1 MGVLKRRELSRPVI
15 VGGALAGL
23 ALAVLLGLIFSRTGS
38 QTASAHFPLATGTQ
52 TGTPH
57 NALDFSLGANT
68 DNNAGT
74 GDQRQNGHGS
84 PRGDDCVSFSK
95 LLITATP
102 VAPATCHVDAG
113 ANFTVSAYLNN
124 LGGIANY
131 KGFDISLNYTG
142 VTLVGVDKA
151 TGSNWPSCGF
161 PVTSTPA
168 ASSILA
174 GCTVNVGGTPPSSYT
189 GRIATMT
196 FNCAANGSIT
206 MLHGA
211 GGTDIAQ
218 PVTPT
223 PLSENHGEVEGSSE
237 TLTIVCDY
245 PEISLSA
252 QSLSGGIAI
261 TCDTPTPPST
271 KPERCTVPVQP
282 TATVGA
288 FQIVV
293 DANHI
298 PGSYGGFNAEVLV
311 GGLDLLSRSC
321 LDEVQWPQRVVCQ
334 VVVSTPAA
342 PAVFPASKQYKSR
355 SSLFPPFPTS
365 SYVGQLVRI
374 NVDCPHEGQFEVVMP
389 AFPAGPTATGTPTPV
404 RTQGAAYFDP
414 NETPIPVST
423 VSIAPLDLNGDGVPD
438 TTPVFP
444 IADALLINC
453 IAQPTAAP
461 TNTPTIT
468 PTPGTPAATLTPSP
482 TSCGGPCPTATSTNT
497 PTITNT
503 PGPTN
508 TPAPTSTNTPSPA
521 CIERVQQDLTVPGK
535 VTTNEGGGAT
545 GADQLETSVTTTGA
559 GRVTICEKLP
569 VLPDPPGYTLR
580 GQQADISA
588 PQATTARPLTLTF
601 WLDTSVVQG
610 ATASQVQVF
619 MDGSLVPGCSGTP
632 NTASP
637 NPCVQTRTTLIG
649 SQAGDVQITV
659 LSSVSLTSSWTFGTS
674 STASV
679 VGDVNCDGH
688 VNSVDSALILQASAS
703 LISSLPCAGN
713 ADVNNDGLADSR
725 DALLILQYEA
735 GLIHSL
741 PAGEGGGHSVW
752 RGLAGLAA
760 WLGAK

>member
-23 ALAVLLGLIFSRTGS
+23 ALAVLLGLIFSRTDS
-38 QTASAHFPLATGTQ
+38 QTASAHLPLATGTQ

-68 DNNAGT
+68 DNKTGT
-74 GDQRQNGHGS
+74 GDQRPNGHGS

-102 VAPATCHVDAG
+102 VATATCHVDAG

-124 LGGIANY
+124 LGGLTNY
-131 KGFDISLNYTG
+131 SGFDLALNYSG
-142 VTLVGVDKA
+142 VTLVSVDKGA
-151 TGSNWPSCGF
+151 GSNWPACGLLQG
-161 PVTSTPA
+161 VSTPPA
-168 ASSILA
+168 IVLA
-174 GCTVNVGGTPPSSYT
+174 GCALDIGTPASAYT
-189 GRIATMT
+189 GRLATIT
-196 FNCAANGSIT
+196 FNCTANGSIT
-206 MLHGA
+206 MEHGPPL
-211 GGTDIAQ
+211 GTDLVRE
-218 PVTPT
+218 VTAT
-223 PLSENHGEVEGSSE
+223 PPFETHGEVQDSSE
-237 TLTIVCDY
+237 TLTVVCDP

-252 QSLSGGIAI
+252 QSISGGVAI

-271 KPERCTVPVQP
+271 KPDRCTAPAYP

-288 FQIVV
+288 FQIVI

-321 LDEVQWPQRVVCQ
+321 LDEVLWPQRVVCA
-334 VVVSTPAA
+334 VVLPTPVA
-342 PAVFPASKQYKSR
+342 PAIFPASKQYKSR
-355 SSLFPPFPTS
+355 SSLFPPFPNST
-365 SYVGQLVRI
+365 YVGQLVLL
-374 NVDCPHEGQFEVVMP
+374 NVDCPHEGQFEVMMP

-404 RTQGAAYFDP
+404 RALGAAYFDP

-423 VSIAPLDLNGDGVPD
+423 VSMSPLDLNGDSVPD
-438 TTPVFP
+438 TTPAFP

-453 IAQPTAAP
+453 VAQPTTAP

-468 PTPGTPAATLTPSP
+468 PTPGTPVATATATP
-482 TSCGGPCPTATSTNT
+482 TSCGGPCPTATNTNT
-497 PTITNT
+497 PTI
-503 PGPTN
+503 TN
-508 TPAPTSTNTPSPA
+508 TPAPTSTNTPGSA
-521 CIERVQQDLTVPGK
+521 CLERVQQDLTVPGK

-545 GADQLETSVTTTGA
+545 GTDQLETSVTTAGA
-559 GRVTICEKLP
+559 GQVTICEKLP
-569 VLPDPPGYTLR
+569 VLPDPPGYTQF

-601 WLDTSVVQG
+601 WLDTSIVPPG

-619 MDGSLVPGCSGTP
+619 KDGSLVPGCSGTP

-637 NPCVQTRTTLIG
+637 NPCVQTRVMLTGT
-649 SQAGDVQITV
+649 QAGDVQITV
-659 LSSVSLTSSWTFGTS
+659 LSSVASSWIFGVS
-674 STASV
+674 STASA
-679 VGDVNCDGH
+679 VGDANCDGH
-688 VNSVDSALILQASAS
+688 VNSVDSALILQFVAS
-703 LISSLPCAGN
+703 LVSSLPCAGN

-725 DALLILQYEA
+725 DALLILQYDA
-735 GLIHSL
+735 GLIPSL
-741 PAGEGGGHSVW
+741 PAGEGAGHSVW

-760 WLGAK
+760 WLGAR